1 MINDA
6 DIEMW
11 EAAAASDQGH
21 RQRHGR
27 EATAEDIAAAIRN
40 AAECL
45 WYSGGESSHA
55 AMLATVEDRPG
66 IAWTS
71 EVRERVQWSAW
82 DIFQKRDAAEYGDQ
96 S

>member
-1 MINDA
+1 MNDA
-6 DIEMW
+6 DIEMI
-11 EAAAASDQGH
+11 EAAAASDQGN

-27 EATAEDIAAAIRN
+27 EATAEDIAEAIRN

-55 AMLATVEDRPG
+55 AMLETVGDLPD

-71 EVRERVQWSAW
+71 SIRDRIQWSAW
-82 DIFQKRDAAEYGDQ
+82 DIFQIRDAAENENWG
-96 S
+96 